1 MRFTKVAGLVLMA
14 GLAHAKLSEV
24 GRSEAEVG
32 TTNNDKFEALGLVDK
47 IIANDD
53 LSDPDT
59 QIKLDQL
66 STFITQSTL
75 DNPVAAQ
82 PATNKKISTSLQDTQ
97 FLPTLFCTGKDTK
110 KKNIAGVCMD
120 GNFLWYT
127 SADCSNKCRCDEA
140 GEVHCDIPDDCGP
153 QKDVVEFCSGNEGF
167 TCSCLMRSG
176 EKGVVERRDE
186 QVARVLGAGVE
197 AVYEDN
203 DLAPAEI
210 LDAIPV
216 ENAHVD
222 SNLVQTQKEN
232 VHGEPG
238 QQKQEGTVDAGPQQ
252 AQDAGIPM
260 INPCWLETT
269 CAGRTTRHFGDTFI
283 ARPTTM
289 ATVTTPAKLVS

>member
-1 MRFTKVAGLVLMA
+1 MA

-32 TTNNDKFEALGLVDK
+32 TTNNDKFEALDLVDI

-59 QIKLDQL
+59 QIKLDRL
-66 STFITQSTL
+66 STFIMQSTL

-97 FLPTLFCTGKDTK
+97 TLPALFCTGKDTK

-153 QKDVVEFCSGNEGF
+153 QKDVVEFCLGNEGF
-167 TCSCLMRSG
+167 TCSCLMGLGDRGS
-176 EKGVVERRDE
+176 VERRDE
-186 QVARVLGAGVE
+186 EVARVLGAAVE
-197 AVYEDN
+197 AVHEEDGLVLTEVIDSTLGGNMEVNGDSGQTQN
-203 DLAPAEI
+203 DNT
-210 LDAIPV
+210 PV
-216 ENAHVD
+216 EP
-222 SNLVQTQKEN
+222 E
-232 VHGEPG
+232 
-238 QQKQEGTVDAGPQQ
+238 QQKQEANVDARPQQ